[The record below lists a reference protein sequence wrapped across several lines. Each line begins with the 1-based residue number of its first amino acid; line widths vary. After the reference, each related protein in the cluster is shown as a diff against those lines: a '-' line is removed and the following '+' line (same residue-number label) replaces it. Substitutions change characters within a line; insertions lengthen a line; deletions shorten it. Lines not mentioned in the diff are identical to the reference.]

1 MRKTRID
8 NNWLLRYFYS
18 GFVFFSF
25 AVVINGLL
33 GLGYTLIAHRRQL
46 TSKSSRKEWRN
57 LKIESKTSATIN
69 HLSGC
74 KNRRLNEK
82 LLTLKQNNWSW
93 RWNWSDT
100 LQRINGIHRLNTGM
114 RESEMGSEREW
125 KNALTSTTI
134 NNKLDKKEERTNAIR
149 KSIIVFN

>member
-114 RESEMGSEREW
+114 RERARWEESVSERTRSRQQQ
-125 KNALTSTTI
+125 LII
-134 NNKLDKKEERTNAIR
+134 NWIKKRNERTPSENPL
-149 KSIIVFN
+149 